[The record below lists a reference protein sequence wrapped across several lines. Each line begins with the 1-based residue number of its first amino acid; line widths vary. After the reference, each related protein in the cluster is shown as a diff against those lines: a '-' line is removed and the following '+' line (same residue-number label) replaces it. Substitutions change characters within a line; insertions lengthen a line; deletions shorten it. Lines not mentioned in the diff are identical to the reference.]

1 MRRAEANR
9 LSRPLAGRALTIICV
24 VMAATFATQT
34 MVVTLVPLLGV
45 SLGATPATVG
55 LLVSM
60 GAVLPLFLA
69 TLVGVAVDR
78 FGPVRLIVLGSI
90 GIAAAPVLVAVSP
103 SLVTLAVTQALVG
116 LFHLM
121 LVVAAQAYVAGL
133 GSAATHEKNFGWYT
147 TFLSV
152 GQLIGPLTG
161 GFIANSHGFPAAFA
175 AASIIA
181 IVAAALTYLL
191 PRVPSLGLA
200 PRSTRQVFEALG
212 DVLKSRGATVAV
224 VVSTCLILVLSA
236 YQAFFPVHLELLG
249 YPASAIGAF
258 IGARALAAILVR
270 PFISRIVSLCSG
282 RKRAFLLA
290 LALTGIGL
298 LVAGI
303 AVSTLPLGAASAML
317 GIGLGL
323 GLPLSM
329 VATVEHVAAGS
340 RGTALGLRLT
350 GNYAALVLG
359 PLLLGVMAEGVGVR
373 GTLVFSGLLV
383 VPAVVLLLRVRS
395 EQVSR

>member
-1 MRRAEANR
+1 M
-9 LSRPLAGRALTIICV
+9 SRPLARRALTIICV

-34 MVVTLVPLLGV
+34 MVATLAPLLAV

-60 GAVLPLFLA
+60 GAVLPLLLA

-90 GIAAAPVLVAVSP
+90 GLAAAPVLVAVSP
-103 SLVTLAVTQALVG
+103 SLGALAVTQALVG

-133 GSAATHEKNFGWYT
+133 GSHATHEKNFGWYT

-175 AASIIA
+175 ASSIIA

-191 PRVPSLGLA
+191 PRVPSLGPT
-200 PRSTRQVFEALG
+200 PRSTRQVFEALAE
-212 DVLKSRGATVAV
+212 VLKSRGATAAV

-270 PFISRIVSLCSG
+270 PFISRIVSFCSG

-290 LALTGIGL
+290 LALTGMGL

-395 EQVSR
+395 EQAGR